1 MRIFWIL
8 RRSVV
13 GDSMVATRQILL
25 LLKKNRKLLRLL
37 SFFCC
42 LWGEDSPTITWMSSR
57 VIYCGFASFAWT
69 SNFGDKETLSNRF
82 LSVFRAFRLFHC
94 RLVQKLNDLWHRRL
108 SDFSC
113 GKCICDKA
121 QSALQVKLRRRDRS
135 SIIFPLGQHL
145 VARIQLRPWF
155 IRNSLSTPNNR
166 EREKETTKSPSKHFS
181 SFTSFEKILRSMKIV
196 FFSVMKLNHQLCS
209 SFCYALRFCPAAV
222 FTLWIMHFCVACGAF
237 GWNLVLAVLKT
248 KTKSIR

>member
-8 RRSVV
+8 RSFVA
-13 GDSMVATRQILL
+13 DSMVATWQILL

-57 VIYCGFASFAWT
+57 VNYCGFASFAWT

-82 LSVFRAFRLFHC
+82 LSVFRALRLFHC

-108 SDFSC
+108 SDFPC
-113 GKCICDKA
+113 GKCLCDKA
-121 QSALQVKLRRRDRS
+121 QSALQVKLRGRGRS

-155 IRNSLSTPNNR
+155 IRNSLSTLNNR

-181 SFTSFEKILRSMKIV
+181 SFTWFEKILRSMKIV
-196 FFSVMKLNHQLCS
+196 FF
-209 SFCYALRFCPAAV
+209 
-222 FTLWIMHFCVACGAF
+222 F
-237 GWNLVLAVLKT
+237 GYE
-248 KTKSIR
+248 TKSSTLLVFLLCAALLPCRRFHFMNYAFLCRLWRFRLEFSAGGAENENKVD